1 MLHRSFLVVSKLLNR
16 VAFQRCIKLHRS
28 EITDS
33 KTLNFTLITN
43 NHLCWSTKFCIELP
57 WMCPSP
63 LVPSRWA
70 PQASGTSFKSLP
82 ADASPKSP
90 L

>member
-1 MLHRSFLVVSKLLNR
+1 MVSKLLNR

-28 EITDS
+28 EIMDS
-33 KTLNFTLITN
+33 KTFKLYTN
-43 NHLCWSTKFCIELP
+43 NQLCWSTKFCIELP

-63 LVPSRWA
+63 LVPSCWA
-70 PQASGTSFKSLP
+70 PQTSGTSFKSLP

>member
-1 MLHRSFLVVSKLLNR
+1 MVSKLLNR

-28 EITDS
+28 ERMDS
-33 KTLNFTLITN
+33 KTLSFTLITN
-43 NHLCWSTKFCIELP
+43 CVGQ
-57 WMCPSP
+57 PSSVLNCLGCATSFQKSPVP